1 MHEVQSEAPQ
11 IFQYAWL
18 IILLPFVG
26 VLINTFGGSRRSERT
41 IGWTAV
47 IFSALAFVVALIVV
61 IALTG
66 LPEDVRLH
74 GVNVPGYTFFAIG
87 NAVVEFG
94 LHIDGLTAVM
104 LMVVTLVGTLIHIY
118 AIGYMH
124 GDSRFQRFFIY
135 MNLFMA
141 MMLILVLANNYLM
154 LFVGWEGVG
163 LCSFLLIGFWFEKDA
178 NGNAAKKAMVA
189 NRVGDWGVMLA
200 MFAMFIGIGT
210 LQFTGVFEQAE
221 TGEVAQGLAVLIT
234 LLLLVGVTGKS
245 AQIPLYVWLPDA
257 MAGPTPV
264 SALIH
269 AATMV
274 TAGVYLIA
282 RSEPLYHLVPRG
294 AGLHRVAGRGDGG
307 VCRLDRYGAIRY

>member
-1 MHEVQSEAPQ
+1 MHEVTSEVPQ

-18 IILLPFVG
+18 IIIFPFIG
-26 VLINTFGGSRRSERT
+26 VLVNLFGGKSRSEKT

-47 IFSALAFVVALIVV
+47 IFSGLAFAVALVVV
-61 IALTG
+61 IALGT
-66 LPEDVRLH
+66 LPEEVRLA

-87 NAVVEFG
+87 SMRVEFG
-94 LHIDGLTAVM
+94 LHIDELTAVM

-178 NGNAAKKAMVA
+178 NSNAAKKAMIA
-189 NRVGDWGVMLA
+189 NRVGDWGVLLA
-200 MFAMFIGIGT
+200 MFAMLVGLGT
-210 LQFTGVFEQAE
+210 LQFAGVFEKAE
-221 TGEVAQGLAVLIT
+221 TGEVEQGLAVLMT
-234 LLLLVGVTGKS
+234 LLVVGWRDRQERANS
-245 AQIPLYVWLPDA
+245 AVRVAARRDGRPDA
-257 MAGPTPV
+257 GLRADPCGDDGHRGCV
-264 SALIH
+264 SHCPIG
-269 AATMV
+269 
-274 TAGVYLIA
+274 TAVSS
-282 RSEPLYHLVPRG
+282 RSAG
-294 AGLHRVAGRGDGG
+294 AGLHRFAGRGDGG
-307 VCRLDRYGAIRY
+307 VCRFDCRGAVRY